1 MIAVVK
7 DSKNL
12 NRSLFSDRS
21 IECASLARTL
31 WIIFDRWA
39 SELDSCSP
47 YSNSNSSTISNR
59 TRITELDLSKIHRA
73 RWYCRARSSN
83 SVTIGFFELGLRFLS
98 SSSVCG
104 LFFVELGLLSNSAL
118 LSSSVCNPA
127 HAPHILYRTRFVIE
141 LGSSYSIQ
149 RRGVW
154 CLVLEGG
161 MGRARVAKSRTNEGI
176 LRMKFGKLS
185 ASKE

>member
-1 MIAVVK
+1 M
-7 DSKNL
+7 D
-12 NRSLFSDRS
+12 
-21 IECASLARTL
+21 
-31 WIIFDRWA
+31 
-39 SELDSCSP
+39 
-47 YSNSNSSTISNR
+47 
-59 TRITELDLSKIHRA
+59 RA
-73 RWYCRARSSN
+73 REGSRARYSH
-83 SVTIGFFELGLRFLS
+83 IELGFPEKKKRS
-98 SSSVCG
+98 
-104 LFFVELGLLSNSAL
+104 SNSAL

-176 LRMKFGKLS
+176 LRMNLENWVQAKSRSPNNSPRCEITRWALRQLVFPMYDYGFIHQTFDLS
-185 ASKE
+185 RISKSSMPTPSNNV